1 MKHYK
6 TLFAG
11 LCLLL
16 SVTACDNYL
25 DITPKGEAVLNTT
38 ADYLGLLEESM
49 PTYTGSEFGYLANVV
64 TYYDRSQ
71 LDGYSY
77 PLISSSYFW
86 DESID
91 RTQYMDD
98 SAGESQLY
106 NSCYSRISKYNIII
120 DNIGDAEGP
129 EADKTLGIAQARIM
143 RAYNYFWLINT
154 FAVPYDPAT
163 AETDRG
169 IILHT
174 HFDLEAESVQGSVA
188 DAYRLICQDIDEAL
202 DDLPE
207 QALNTYRPDKAF
219 GYALKAKVMLYM
231 RRYDEALEAALEALK
246 HGNHQLWDM
255 PAWLQQTADGIYGA
269 GTDLS
274 QDWIYSMVLMTGMH
288 GYDDPENL
296 LYQPMNAVF
305 NATMLNKATADL
317 YDKQNDVRYRGVFSW
332 NMPQRPTAETGSVA
346 FMYGTNIKLNEAGIR
361 LSEVYLM
368 IAECYARQGNVT
380 ETVNYLNTLREKR
393 FLNYTPLTA
402 ADLDNDAAQAL
413 AFVRQERRRELVT
426 SYNDFFDMRRFCA
439 EFGETLTKTYV
450 DSQGETHTFTL
461 RPDSHLLTFPF
472 PIQAMQTSNL
482 TQNSK

>member
-1 MKHYK
+1 
-6 TLFAG
+6 
-11 LCLLL
+11 
-16 SVTACDNYL
+16 
-25 DITPKGEAVLNTT
+25 
-38 ADYLGLLEESM
+38 
-49 PTYTGSEFGYLANVV
+49 
-64 TYYDRSQ
+64 
-71 LDGYSY
+71 
-77 PLISSSYFW
+77 
-86 DESID
+86 
-91 RTQYMDD
+91 MDD

-129 EADKTLGIAQARIM
+129 EADKTLGIAQAKIM

-174 HFDLEAESVQGSVA
+174 HFDLEAESVQGTVA

-317 YDKQNDVRYRGVFSW
+317 YDKQNDVRYRGRCV
-332 NMPQRPTAETGSVA
+332 
-346 FMYGTNIKLNEAGIR
+346 K
-361 LSEVYLM
+361 
-368 IAECYARQGNVT
+368 
-380 ETVNYLNTLREKR
+380 K
-393 FLNYTPLTA
+393 
-402 ADLDNDAAQAL
+402 
-413 AFVRQERRRELVT
+413 
-426 SYNDFFDMRRFCA
+426 
-439 EFGETLTKTYV
+439 
-450 DSQGETHTFTL
+450 HTF
-461 RPDSHLLTFPF
+461 FF
-472 PIQAMQTSNL
+472 V
-482 TQNSK
+482 

>member
-1 MKHYK
+1 
-6 TLFAG
+6 
-11 LCLLL
+11 
-16 SVTACDNYL
+16 
-25 DITPKGEAVLNTT
+25 
-38 ADYLGLLEESM
+38 
-49 PTYTGSEFGYLANVV
+49 
-64 TYYDRSQ
+64 
-71 LDGYSY
+71 
-77 PLISSSYFW
+77 
-86 DESID
+86 
-91 RTQYMDD
+91 MDD

-129 EADKTLGIAQARIM
+129 EADKTLGIAQAKIM

-174 HFDLEAESVQGSVA
+174 HFDLEAESVQGTVA

-219 GYALKAKVMLYM
+219 GYALQAKVMLYM
-231 RRYDEALEAALEALK
+231 RHYDEALEAALEALK

-332 NMPQRPTAETGSVA
+332 NNAPATHSRNRQRGLHVRHEHQAQRSRHTSFGS
-346 FMYGTNIKLNEAGIR
+346 
-361 LSEVYLM
+361 LSDD
-368 IAECYARQGNVT
+368 C
-380 ETVNYLNTLREKR
+380 
-393 FLNYTPLTA
+393 
-402 ADLDNDAAQAL
+402 
-413 AFVRQERRRELVT
+413 
-426 SYNDFFDMRRFCA
+426 
-439 EFGETLTKTYV
+439 
-450 DSQGETHTFTL
+450 
-461 RPDSHLLTFPF
+461 
-472 PIQAMQTSNL
+472 
-482 TQNSK
+482 